1 MMDWDEPETLIV
13 RPTGRTGLRA
23 AGGSDI
29 GSRRADNEDAQLC
42 DVERGLFLIADGMG
56 GHAAGE
62 QASALAVQTLDTELS
77 AVRLTAAL
85 GQGAEA
91 LRALFDD
98 TLRAAS
104 TAILRAGEHRPEWKD
119 MGTTAVVA
127 YVADACLY
135 VAHVG
140 DSRAYLLRGGATTVL
155 TRDHTV
161 AMTLVDD
168 GEITLEEARAHPL
181 RHRLSQVLGAHGD
194 IAPDFSTHPL
204 QPGDRIVLCTDGL
217 FDMLTDEEI
226 AEIVN
231 FSGSPDEAVY
241 ALIAT
246 ADDAGGRDNITVVAI
261 FA

>member
-1 MMDWDEPETLIV
+1 MMDWGDLLDRSSDGV
-13 RPTGRTGLRA
+13 LRA

-29 GSRRADNEDAQLC
+29 GSRRADNEDAFLC

-77 AVRLTAAL
+77 GVRLRAAL
-85 GQGAEA
+85 SDGDDS

-104 TAILRAGEHRPEWKD
+104 TAILRAGEHHPEWKD

-127 YVADACLY
+127 YAAADRLY
-135 VAHVG
+135 IAHVG
-140 DSRAYLLRGGATTVL
+140 DSRAYLLRGAEIRPL

-161 AMTLVDD
+161 AMSLVDD
-168 GEITLEEARAHPL
+168 GEITLEEARTHKL
-181 RHRLSQVLGAHGD
+181 RNRLSQVLGAHGE
-194 IAPDFSTHPL
+194 ITPDFTTLPL
-204 QPGDRIVLCTDGL
+204 EHGDRIILCTDGL

-231 FSGSPDEAVY
+231 FSASPEEAVY

-246 ADDAGGRDNITVVAI
+246 ADDAGGRDNITIVAI
-261 FA
+261 FT

>member
-1 MMDWDEPETLIV
+1 MDWGELTA
-13 RPTGRTGLRA
+13 RPSSSGGLRA

-29 GSRRADNEDAQLC
+29 GSRRADNEDALLC
-42 DVERGLFLIADGMG
+42 DVERGLFVIADGMG

-62 QASALAVQTLDTELS
+62 QASAIAVQTLDTELS
-77 AVRLTAAL
+77 GVRLRAAL
-85 GQGAEA
+85 TEGEDA
-91 LRALFDD
+91 LRALFAE

-127 YVADACLY
+127 YVADERLY
-135 VAHVG
+135 LAHVG
-140 DSRAYLLRGGATTVL
+140 DSRAYLLRADDIRPL

-168 GEITLEEARAHPL
+168 GEITLEEARTHKL
-181 RHRLSQVLGAHGD
+181 RNRLSQVLGAHGD
-194 IAPDFSTHPL
+194 ITPDFTSLAL
-204 QPGDRIVLCTDGL
+204 QRGDRVLLCTDGL

-231 FSGSPDEAVY
+231 FSASPDEAVY

-246 ADDAGGRDNITVVAI
+246 ADDAGGRDNITIVAI
-261 FA
+261 FT